1 MSLLGRLKRAISGA
15 PDPVEPEPLSRHE
28 RRELGRE
35 RHHETGEPAWEASDR
50 ISEPSGAGQVNP
62 DAAPEV
68 LGGG

>member
-15 PDPVEPEPLSRHE
+15 PDPAEPEPLSRHE

-35 RHHETGEPAWEASDR
+35 RHHETGEPAWEASDQ
-50 ISEPSGAGQVNP
+50 IIEPAGAGQVNP

-68 LGGG
+68 LGG